1 MRKPAGDPSVVAV
14 VDIGSNSG
22 RVVVYRVGAAGHLR
36 ILASSR
42 ASLRLVRDLDDKRR
56 LSAKAEE
63 RLLDALADFA
73 AIAAGAGAGRT
84 VAVATAAMRDAAN
97 GPELIADVKRR
108 LGLEIA
114 VLSGEDEARCGFLGA
129 ARSLPVAHGVLF
141 DVGGG
146 SMQVSRFRQRRL
158 VSARSFPLG
167 SLRLSD
173 AFLRSDPPT
182 AGEIRKL
189 RAHVRAQLE
198 EAGVGPLERGEELVG
213 TGGTLRNI
221 AKIDRRSR
229 QYPISRLHGYVVSHE
244 GVSEVARLLAARK
257 LKKRGLV
264 AGLNEDRGDSIVGGS
279 LAIEMLM
286 EVLEADEVWVSGQG
300 VREGL
305 ALRMTGSSDT
315 LSPAL
320 EVRQAS
326 IEALTRRFDGW
337 DQARAERRSR
347 LAREL
352 LAALD
357 LGMTAEVDEALGE
370 AARILD
376 VGRSV
381 GYFDRHEHV
390 ADLVLATDLDGFS
403 HRGIA
408 LLSAVV
414 RAAGDEDVRPK
425 SYAPLLTR
433 ADHEP
438 VLRAAMVLALAD
450 DLEERCPP
458 GVPLTIRCRVTR
470 EEARLEMPELLAWRP
485 RAIDERFLRVFSRRL
500 VVVPGAGARRV

>member
-1 MRKPAGDPSVVAV
+1 MPKPAGDPSVVAV

-22 RVVVYRVGAAGHLR
+22 RVVVYRVGVAGRLR

-42 ASLRLVRDLDDKRR
+42 ASLRLVRDLDEKRR

-63 RLLDALADFA
+63 RLLEALADFA
-73 AIAAGAGAGRT
+73 ALAAGAGAGRT

-97 GPELIADVKRR
+97 GPELIADVKKR
-108 LGLEIA
+108 LGLEVT

-129 ARSLPVAHGVLF
+129 ARSLPVSHGVIF

-158 VSARSFPLG
+158 VSAQSFPLG

-189 RAHVRAQLE
+189 RAHVRGHLE
-198 EAGVGPLERGEELVG
+198 EAGIAPLEPGEELVG
-213 TGGTLRNI
+213 TGGTLRNV
-221 AKIDRRSR
+221 AKIDRRTR
-229 QYPISRLHGYVVSHE
+229 PYPISRLHGYVVTRQ
-244 GVSEVARLLAARK
+244 GVDEVARLLASRK
-257 LKKRGLV
+257 LKKRALV
-264 AGLNEDRGDSIVGGS
+264 GGLNEDRGDSIVGGS
-279 LAIEMLM
+279 LAIAALM
-286 EVLEADEVWVSGQG
+286 EFLGAEEVWVSGQG

-305 ALRMTGSSDT
+305 ALRLAGSSDT
-315 LSPAL
+315 LPPAL
-320 EVRQAS
+320 DVRQAS

-347 LAREL
+347 LARDL

-357 LGMTAEVDEALGE
+357 LGVSAEMDEALGE

-403 HRGIA
+403 HRAIA

-414 RAAGDEDVRPK
+414 RAAGDEDARPK
-425 SYAPLLTR
+425 SYAPLLLR
-433 ADHEP
+433 SDREP
-438 VLRAAMVLALAD
+438 VLRAAVVLALAD

-458 GVPLTIRCRVTR
+458 GIPLTLRCSVTR
-470 EEARLEMPELLAWRP
+470 GEARIEMAQLLAWRP
-485 RAIDERFLRVFSRRL
+485 RAIDERFARVFGRRL
-500 VVVPGAGARRV
+500 VVVPRSR